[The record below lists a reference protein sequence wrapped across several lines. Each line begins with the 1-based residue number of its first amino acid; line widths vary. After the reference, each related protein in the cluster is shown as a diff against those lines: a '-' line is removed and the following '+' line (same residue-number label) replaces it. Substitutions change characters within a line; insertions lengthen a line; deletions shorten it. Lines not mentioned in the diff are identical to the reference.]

1 MNEDIK
7 NLVRSIPDDRE
18 LGRRIR
24 ALYNMLY
31 SNNQSPFGP
40 GYTSNTT
47 QENQNKGGKSLLN
60 G

>member
-1 MNEDIK
+1 MIAD
-7 NLVRSIPDDRE
+7 

-47 QENQNKGGKSLLN
+47 QEGHNKGGKSLLN

>member
-1 MNEDIK
+1 MNEEIK
-7 NLVRSIPDDRE
+7 NLVKTITNDAE

-31 SNNQSPFGP
+31 SNDQSPFGS

-47 QENQNKGGKSLLN
+47 QEGQNKDGKQILK

>member
-1 MNEDIK
+1 MNEEIR
-7 NLVRSIPDDRE
+7 NLVRSILDDRE

-47 QENQNKGGKSLLN
+47 QEGHNKGGKSLLN

>member
-1 MNEDIK
+1 MNEEIK
-7 NLVRSIPDDRE
+7 NLIQNIPNDAE

-40 GYTSNTT
+40 GYNSTTT
-47 QENQNKGGKSLLN
+47 QEGHNKGGKQILN

>member
-1 MNEDIK
+1 MNEEIK
-7 NLVRSIPDDRE
+7 NLIQNTPNDAE

-31 SNNQSPFGP
+31 GNNQSPFGSS
-40 GYTSNTT
+40 YVSTTT
-47 QENQNKGGKSLLN
+47 QEGYNNNKKTLLN

>member
-1 MNEDIK
+1 MNEEIK
-7 NLVRSIPDDRE
+7 NLVRIIPDDRE

-24 ALYNMLY
+24 SLYNMLY

-40 GYTSNTT
+40 GYISNTT